1 MSTYYITDANGYLVQ
16 SGMGQPPRLEDGWSL
31 YEGVP
36 DVALVSRTEEH
47 VKASLYRDYA
57 SYRMHEY
64 PPIGDQLDA
73 LWKLIMAN
81 QDKID
86 LAAAAPLLSA
96 VQAVK
101 EKYPK

>member
-1 MSTYYITDANGYLVQ
+1 MIEYYYVV
-16 SGMGQPPRLEDGWSL
+16 DGK
-31 YEGVP
+31 YFGGEG
-36 DVALVSRTEEH
+36 
-47 VKASLYRDYA
+47 KASAIPTDFPSNVEVIEGKYDGSLPEYVAPAPPYNVK
-57 SYRMHEY
+57 RMREY
-64 PPIGDQLDA
+64 PPIGEQLDA

-86 LAAAAPLLSA
+86 LAEAAPLLSA

>member
-1 MSTYYITDANGYLVQ
+1 MITYYITDANGHLVQ
-16 SGMGQPPRLEDGWSL
+16 SGYGQPPFLEDGWVLS
-31 YEGVP
+31 EGAPSV
-36 DVALVSRTEEH
+36 DLISSTEAYR
-47 VKASLYRDYA
+47 ASLLYSDYI

-64 PPIGDQLDA
+64 PSIGDQLDA
-73 LWKLIMAN
+73 LWKLIIAN

-86 LAAAAPLLSA
+86 LAEAAPLLAA